1 MFSTRGVRSGE
12 SMNPSQPRLTIG
24 ITTRN
29 RSESLR
35 TCVDSLRHVRHLD
48 PEILVFDDAS
58 EIPAAEI
65 LKSHQQ
71 VRIIRDN
78 GSPGNIVG
86 RNVLMKAARADTVLL
101 LDDDAALLNGESIE
115 RAMRIIQSDRQVGA
129 VAFAQA
135 NIDGTPWPEEMQPGR
150 GNAPRYVPAF
160 IGFAHLLNRAVFL
173 DLGGYRESF
182 VFYGEEKEYCL
193 RLLDRGYQVV
203 YLPDALVV
211 HAQDAAGRTPQRYL
225 RYVTRNDCLHALYNE
240 PIWRAMWLVPAR
252 LALYFRMRSRWGIDD
267 PLGPRWILAE
277 LAANGGA
284 ALRSRRPVSRQT
296 RASWRR
302 LRDGSA
308 PYPPAGLVP
317 VPAGN
322 AD

>member
-1 MFSTRGVRSGE
+1 M
-12 SMNPSQPRLTIG
+12 PQLTVG

-29 RSESLR
+29 RPESLLR
-35 TCVDSLRHVRHLD
+35 CVDSLRYIEYLE
-48 PEILVFDDAS
+48 PEIIVFDDAS
-58 EIPAAEI
+58 EVPARET
-65 LKSHQQ
+65 LKSRPQ
-71 VRIIRDN
+71 VRIIRDDR
-78 GSPGNIVG
+78 GPGNIVG
-86 RNVLMKAARADTVLL
+86 RNALMKAALAETVLL
-101 LDDDAALLNGESIE
+101 LDDDAALLNGSGVE
-115 RAMRIIQSDRQVGA
+115 RGMRIIQSDRQVGA

-135 NIDGTPWPEEMQPGR
+135 NADGTPWPEGLQPGR
-150 GNAPRYVPAF
+150 GHTPRYVPAF
-160 IGFAHLLNRAVFL
+160 IGFAHLLDRAVFL
-173 DLGGYRESF
+173 SLGGYRESF

-193 RLLDRGYQVV
+193 RLLDRGHRVV

-240 PIWRAMWLVPAR
+240 PMWRAMWLVPAR
-252 LALYFRMRSRWGIDD
+252 LALYFRMRSRWGIHD
-267 PLGPRWILAE
+267 PGGLRWIVSQIAE
-277 LAANGGA
+277 NARA

-308 PYPPAGLVP
+308 PYPPTGLAPVAGS
-317 VPAGN
+317 

>member
-1 MFSTRGVRSGE
+1 
-12 SMNPSQPRLTIG
+12 MNDSVPQLTVG

-35 TCVDSLRHVRHLD
+35 TCVDSLRCIEHLD

-58 EIPAAEI
+58 GLPASEI
-65 LKSHQQ
+65 LRSQPQ
-71 VRIIRDN
+71 VRIIRDER
-78 GSPGNIVG
+78 GPGNIVG
-86 RNVLMKAARADTVLL
+86 RNALMKAARAETVLL
-101 LDDDAALLNGESIE
+101 LDDDAALINGSSIE
-115 RAMRIIQSDRQVGA
+115 RAMRVIQSDRQVGA

-135 NIDGTPWPEEMQPGR
+135 NLDGTPWPEGMQPGR
-150 GNAPRYVPAF
+150 GQAPRYVPAF

-173 DLGGYRESF
+173 SLGGYRESF

-193 RLLDRGYQVV
+193 RLLDRGYRVV

-240 PIWRAMWLVPAR
+240 PMWRAMWLVPAR
-252 LALYFRMRSRWGIDD
+252 LALYFRMRSQWGTAD
-267 PLGPRWILAE
+267 PGGFGWIVSQLAE
-277 LAANGGA
+277 NAGS

-296 RASWRR
+296 LASWRR

-308 PYPPAGLVP
+308 PYPAAGLAP
-317 VPAGN
+317 VAGN

>member
-1 MFSTRGVRSGE
+1 
-12 SMNPSQPRLTIG
+12 MNDSPPLTVG

-29 RSESLR
+29 RPESLR
-35 TCVDSLRHVRHLD
+35 TCVDSLRCIEHLA

-58 EIPAAEI
+58 EIPASET
-65 LKSHQQ
+65 LQSHPQ
-71 VRIIRDN
+71 VRIIRDDRA
-78 GSPGNIVG
+78 PGNIVG
-86 RNVLMKAARADTVLL
+86 RNALMKAARASAVLL
-101 LDDDAALLNGESIE
+101 LDDDAALLSGSSVE
-115 RAMRIIQSDRQVGA
+115 RAMRVIQSDRQVAA

-135 NIDGTPWPEEMQPGR
+135 NADGTPWPEAMQPGR
-150 GNAPRYVPAF
+150 GQAARYVPAF
-160 IGFAHLLNRAVFL
+160 IGFAHLLDRAVFL
-173 DLGGYRESF
+173 RLGGYRERF

-193 RLLDRGYQVV
+193 RLLDSGHRVV

-240 PIWRAMWLVPAR
+240 PMWRAMWLVPAR
-252 LALYFRMRSRWGIDD
+252 LALYFRMRSQWGIDD
-267 PLGPRWILAE
+267 PGGLRWIISQVAE
-277 LAANGGA
+277 NAST

-296 RASWRR
+296 LASWRR

-308 PYPPAGLVP
+308 PYPAAGLAP
-317 VPAGN
+317 VAGN

>member
-1 MFSTRGVRSGE
+1 
-12 SMNPSQPRLTIG
+12 MNDSSPQLTIG

-35 TCVDSLRHVRHLD
+35 TCVDSLRYIQHLE

-58 EIPAAEI
+58 GVPAAEI
-65 LKSHQQ
+65 LKSHSQ
-71 VRIIRDN
+71 VRIMRDDR
-78 GSPGNIVG
+78 GPGYIVG
-86 RNVLMKAARADTVLL
+86 RNVLMKAARAETVLL
-101 LDDDAALLNGESIE
+101 LDDDTALLNGESVE

-135 NIDGTPWPEEMQPGR
+135 NRDGSPWPEEMQPGPGR
-150 GNAPRYVPAF
+150 AARYVPAF
-160 IGFAHLLNRAVFL
+160 IGFAHLLNRALFI

-193 RLLDRGYQVV
+193 RLLDRGYRVV

-211 HAQDAAGRTPQRYL
+211 HAQDVAGRTRQRYL

-267 PLGPRWILAE
+267 PSGPRWIITE
-277 LAANGGA
+277 LAANAGA
-284 ALRSRRPVSRQT
+284 ALRSRKPVSRQT
-296 RASWRR
+296 RASWRQ

-308 PYPPAGLVP
+308 PYRSSSPSVP
-317 VPAGN
+317 IPAGN
-322 AD
+322 VD